1 MVSPKWQAEVISVA
15 IRRLSEA
22 QLVVMALTGDSA
34 RIWGMVVEVGRGRES
49 MQHWEV
55 GGKKA
60 ARTPDLERLGASSMI
75 GVGSEDLVQT
85 VQEFAS
91 VVHTLASCRSGCG
104 DMLEW
109 KGQRKRLVSLCL
121 GKKVLI

>member
-1 MVSPKWQAEVISVA
+1 
-15 IRRLSEA
+15 
-22 QLVVMALTGDSA
+22 
-34 RIWGMVVEVGRGRES
+34 
-49 MQHWEV
+49 
-55 GGKKA
+55 
-60 ARTPDLERLGASSMI
+60 MI

-85 VQEFAS
+85 AQEFAS

-109 KGQRKRLVSLCL
+109 EGQRKRLVSLGL